1 MCVPDQVCFSV
12 CVCVK
17 PLAESSYLRVISQS
31 PEFDTMRSA
40 ELRRRHTLL
49 FQATHVHS
57 YTHTGIRW
65 KHGRER
71 DSGAPPHGRR
81 QVFWPSLVG
90 SIAQKLTE
98 PQPLL
103 LTTMCILLNPGD
115 SSTVSSHFPQR
126 SQVTWTDCLSN
137 PVFLQ
142 IQNGHWRGRENSF
155 AARSHLNV
163 CELQYMLVH
172 DMFALVSLSVTQKDV
187 WILFA
192 SLTKW
197 DTRNSCSGLTS
208 RTRSAVKDHVSAS
221 LAFKS

>member
-81 QVFWPSLVG
+81 QVFWPSLVS

-115 SSTVSSHFPQR
+115 GSTVSSHFPQR
-126 SQVTWTDCLSN
+126 CHIS
-137 PVFLQ
+137 FLF
-142 IQNGHWRGRENSF
+142 NSWSEL
-155 AARSHLNV
+155 RSPRWGV
-163 CELQYMLVH
+163 ILQYRTADQDEWWRPVRLLRKVGSHCQNMTNQRLH
-172 DMFALVSLSVTQKDV
+172 LDYAL
-187 WILFA
+187 
-192 SLTKW
+192 
-197 DTRNSCSGLTS
+197 
-208 RTRSAVKDHVSAS
+208 
-221 LAFKS
+221 